1 MPNGLAPQFP
11 CQIHRALQNFAFK
24 PHIKMYTLKLLVNC
38 VAHLTFHVSKLKLF
52 LRDEQRPYQKQK
64 VWSKVHAIEHRL
76 VAEIKSILHTKQ
88 TCLKI
93 EEYLV
98 KCKCCHHKE
107 IMWMKPIH
115 LDHLLEMV
123 NKFEQEKGHKL
134 GVKRTQ
140 RVQAICFVHTCYL
153 VFYLKA
159 PRK

>member
-1 MPNGLAPQFP
+1 M
-11 CQIHRALQNFAFK
+11 
-24 PHIKMYTLKLLVNC
+24 
-38 VAHLTFHVSKLKLF
+38 
-52 LRDEQRPYQKQK
+52 
-64 VWSKVHAIEHRL
+64 HAIEHGL
-76 VAEIKSILHTKQ
+76 VAKIKSILHTKQ

-107 IMWMKPIH
+107 IMWMKTIH
-115 LDHLLEMV
+115 LDHLSKMV